1 MNLDLTLFTKLHSQS
16 TELFKSA
23 EGRSIQFSKEVI
35 RDHYYPAMR
44 YEDTNHSFYLQLI
57 ISESMFDS
65 LKEQEEY
72 YLFVQIE
79 NIHFHKKLFLSN
91 LRLDSYQLVEDESDS
106 ESDDGRSQRSDDSH
120 HSQPEPEPSTEL
132 NPTFT
137 DEPHVDANTSLLHPQ
152 QQESPEIH
160 DSKKLNEDMDEVSQF
175 MEMKES
181 LQEKMKEIDLMT
193 NEIQAMYGKLKKKQT

>member
-1 MNLDLTLFTKLHSQS
+1 MRLENLLELSNGVYCAEFKINNTLKHTMLKRFLMNLDLTLFSKLHSQS

-106 ESDDGRSQRSDDSH
+106 ESDDGRS
-120 HSQPEPEPSTEL
+120 
-132 NPTFT
+132 
-137 DEPHVDANTSLLHPQ
+137 
-152 QQESPEIH
+152 
-160 DSKKLNEDMDEVSQF
+160 
-175 MEMKES
+175 
-181 LQEKMKEIDLMT
+181 
-193 NEIQAMYGKLKKKQT
+193 